1 MLGANILVG
10 LRLDE
15 LRREGGGATREL
27 TCARGERE
35 RSGIA
40 KVWAGARGG
49 QAEAE
54 RGKHLV
60 PMSSKLAG

>member
-1 MLGANILVG
+1 M
-10 LRLDE
+10 
-15 LRREGGGATREL
+15 

-35 RSGIA
+35 RSEIA
-40 KVWAGARGG
+40 KVWAGPRGG

>member
-1 MLGANILVG
+1 M
-10 LRLDE
+10 
-15 LRREGGGATREL
+15 

-35 RSGIA
+35 RSEIA
-40 KVWAGARGG
+40 KVWAGARGARGGGEG
-49 QAEAE
+49 QI